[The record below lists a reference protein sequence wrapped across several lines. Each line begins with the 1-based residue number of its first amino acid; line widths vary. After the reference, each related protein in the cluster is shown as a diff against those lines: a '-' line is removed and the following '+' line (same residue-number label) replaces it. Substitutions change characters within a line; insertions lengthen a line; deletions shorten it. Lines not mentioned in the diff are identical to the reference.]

1 MITKCYKVKMLIK
14 PIGNLLTDRH
24 MQIIESM
31 LMKHEDNEIMALK
44 GYVLA
49 PVLEVKHYTDTL
61 FSFRTKRSKKI
72 KFKSGGYVMMGLI
85 IRGKLV
91 FRKYYI
97 CSPTWDNKLEFYSMV
112 VPNGLFTPFLKLIT
126 TGSSVIIKKRMR
138 NGLVMGALSPGKRLF
153 LLCTDIGIAVV
164 SNIISEPETYAKFNE
179 VIVVMV
185 CKYVKEL
192 QYFDDKLKQLTTEP
206 QIKPYAKNK
215 LRFYRSVTHEPYPYS
230 GDLIWLI
237 KSGTL
242 IADLMTYNL
251 DKMDRFMVCGSQ
263 QTTLDGTN
271 LLKAL
276 GYNEGRVNNPQD
288 FVYERTFVN

>member
-1 MITKCYKVKMLIK
+1 MDKKMLIS
-14 PIGNLLTDRH
+14 PTGTLLTDEH

-31 LMKHEDNEIMALK
+31 SMKYEENEIMALRN
-44 GYVLA
+44 YVLA
-49 PVLEVKHYTDTL
+49 PVLEVKHYTDKL

-72 KFKSGGYVMMGLI
+72 KFESGGCVTMGLI

-91 FRKYYI
+91 FRNYYI
-97 CSPTWDNKLEFYSMV
+97 CSPTWANTLEFYSMV
-112 VPNGLFTPFLKLIT
+112 VPNGLFTPFLRMIT
-126 TGSSVIIKKRMR
+126 TRSLVIIKKKIKK
-138 NGLVMGALSPGKRLF
+138 GLVIKALSPGKRLF

-164 SNIISEPETYAKFNE
+164 SNIISEPGTYAKFDE

-185 CKYVKEL
+185 CKYVEEL
-192 QYFDDKLKQLTTEP
+192 QYFDDKLKQLTTAP
-206 QIKPYAKNK
+206 QIKSYAKNK

-230 GDLIWLI
+230 GDLTWLI

-242 IADLMTYNL
+242 IADLMTYNF

-276 GYNEGRVNNPQD
+276 GYNEGTVNNPQD
-288 FVYERTFVN
+288 FVYERTFVS